1 MDFLT
6 ILNKSWEILSVSFL
20 NQELF
25 FILLPIYANWILSE
39 IFFEHRLEEFGT
51 YFSNGFAMLW
61 ILMFYGK
68 YLALN
73 FSLSVGWVSKL
84 ILFGFLCFIAAF
96 LMVNALKGKKIVK
109 YVGKTRE
116 VSFLIIFA
124 TPIFYGVLNFDLTYF
139 IACIFL
145 FLIIETILYL
155 LHKLIPQFKGEK
167 LDIESK
173 ES

>member
-25 FILLPIYANWILSE
+25 FTLLPIYANWILSE
-39 IFFEHRLEEFGT
+39 IFFEHRLKEFGT

-73 FSLSVGWVSKL
+73 FSLEIGWISRL
-84 ILFGFLCFIAAF
+84 ILFIFLTLIAIF
-96 LMVNALKGKKIVK
+96 VMVNALRGKKIVK
-109 YVGKTRE
+109 YTGETRE
-116 VSFLIIFA
+116 ISFSIIFA
-124 TPIFYGVLNFDLTYF
+124 TPIFYGVLKFDLVYLL
-139 IACIFL
+139 ACIFL
-145 FLIIETILYL
+145 FLIIEIILYT
-155 LHKLIPQFKGEK
+155 LHKLIPPFTGEK
-167 LDIESK
+167 LDVEK
-173 ES
+173 KV